1 MVDGVS
7 DDEVRS
13 ILTGVSTIAV
23 VGASP
28 NPARPSNDI
37 LGFLI
42 AKGFETFPVN
52 PGRAGGLIR
61 GRLAYARLADV
72 PAAIDMV
79 DVFRNSAAAGRMVD
93 EALRLDPLP
102 RVIWMQLGV
111 VDEAA
116 AKRARAK
123 GVTVVMNRCPR
134 IEFRRLVRSFAR
146 GPRAASVG
154 VGAARRPTGRDQGSR
169 RKRLPVCSDRAT
181 LRRLNRSGV
190 ARLREYAAVEWL
202 APAWHCSTSHA

>member
-1 MVDGVS
+1 MIDGVS
-7 DDEVRS
+7 DEEVRS

-37 LGFLI
+37 LRFLI

-52 PGRAGGLIR
+52 PGHAGGLIR
-61 GRLAYARLADV
+61 GRPTFARLADV
-72 PAAIDMV
+72 PAAIDLV
-79 DVFRNSAAAGRMVD
+79 DVFRRPSAAGGMVD

-116 AKRARAK
+116 AKRARAT

-134 IEFRRLVRSFAR
+134 IEFRRLFA
-146 GPRAASVG
+146 PSRAL
-154 VGAARRPTGRDQGSR
+154 Q
-169 RKRLPVCSDRAT
+169 DRQA
-181 LRRLNRSGV
+181 
-190 ARLREYAAVEWL
+190 
-202 APAWHCSTSHA
+202 